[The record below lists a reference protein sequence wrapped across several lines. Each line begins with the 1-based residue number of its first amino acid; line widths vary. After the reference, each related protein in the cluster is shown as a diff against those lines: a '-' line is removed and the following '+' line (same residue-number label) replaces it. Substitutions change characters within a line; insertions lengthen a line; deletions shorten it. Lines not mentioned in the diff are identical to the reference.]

1 MQRPALERAC
11 SSFAPFSDYDAL
23 YTAPDEELGRG
34 ASGVVRKAYRRSD
47 GLGVAVKTM
56 DLRALRM
63 HGGDAF
69 KIKSYVAAAAAIR
82 ALDYAATSGKAMAKP
97 GKTKVA
103 GIGKG
108 IAAKID
114 EFPETGAIAK
124 LEEYKNE
131 V

>member
-1 MQRPALERAC
+1 MCIRDSA
-11 SSFAPFSDYDAL
+11 
-23 YTAPDEELGRG
+23 
-34 ASGVVRKAYRRSD
+34 K
-47 GLGVAVKTM
+47 
-56 DLRALRM
+56 
-63 HGGDAF
+63 GDAF

-114 EFPETGAIAK
+114 EFLETGTMERIVE
-124 LEEYKNE
+124 LEASGGVER
-131 V
+131 